1 MKVACDLRDLPKGL
15 PGQAALDE
23 QLVLSTGGQAI
34 ARVHQVL
41 VVDDEPDTRSMCRLA
56 LQAEGIPCDEAAN
69 GTLALQAIHAKR
81 YDLVL
86 SDIDMPEMTGPEVL
100 RQLREVPPCPH
111 LKIIMISGRASS
123 DEMAQMLLA
132 GADDYLTKP
141 LSMVQLLSRVKAAL
155 RLKDAQDRAD
165 LLNRNLLTVNHQ
177 LEQNLTARESDLI
190 HARNALV
197 LALAE
202 LVAYRDTETGAHL
215 MRLQRY
221 SRGLAEE
228 ATNLRCFAG
237 QIDDHFIQML
247 ECCAP
252 LHDIGKVGLPDYI
265 LLKPGKLDAD
275 ERVLMQTHTTI
286 GADTL
291 HKVAERH
298 GFAAGFFRM
307 AIDIARH
314 HHERYDGRGYPDR
327 LEGEDIPLAA
337 RIVAVA
343 DVYDALRSRRA
354 YKPALSHAAAVQLM
368 IEASPGQFDPHL
380 FQAFHRCAPRI
391 ERISRELL
399 D

>member
-1 MKVACDLRDLPKGL
+1 MNVACDLRDLPNGL

-23 QLVLSTGGQAI
+23 PLALSASGPAI
-34 ARVHQVL
+34 PRLHQVL
-41 VVDDEPDTRSMCRLA
+41 VVDDESDTRNLCRLA
-56 LQAEGIPCDEAAN
+56 LQAEGIPCDESAN
-69 GTLALQAIHAKR
+69 GVLALQAIQAKR

-100 RQLREVPPCPH
+100 RHLREAPPCPH
-111 LKIIMISGRASS
+111 LKIIMFSGRASS

-155 RLKDAQDRAD
+155 RLKDAQDRSD
-165 LLNRNLLTVNHQ
+165 LLNRNLLAVNHQ
-177 LEQNLTARESDLI
+177 LEQDLTARDSDLI

-221 SRGLAEE
+221 SRCLAEE
-228 ATNLRCFAG
+228 AAGSPGFAG

-252 LHDIGKVGLPDYI
+252 LHDIGKVGLPDHI
-265 LLKPGKLDAD
+265 LLKPGMLDAN
-275 ERVLMQTHTTI
+275 ERIIMQTHTTI

-291 HKVAERH
+291 QEVARQH
-298 GFAAGFFRM
+298 GFAVAFFQT

-314 HHERYDGRGYPDR
+314 HHERYDGKGYPDQ
-327 LEGEDIPLAA
+327 LAGDAIPLAA
-337 RIVAVA
+337 RLVSIG
-343 DVYDALRSRRA
+343 DVVRRPA
-354 YKPALSHAAAVQLM
+354 FAPALQ
-368 IEASPGQFDPHL
+368 ASTVPRRRPAPHDRGTART
-380 FQAFHRCAPRI
+380 F
-391 ERISRELL
+391 
-399 D
+399 